1 MNWEELIKKTRSFR
15 RFESKEIS
23 LATLK
28 ELVNLAR
35 ITASAG
41 NKQPLRYI
49 LITDPKVREKIFPY
63 LGWAAY
69 LPKFKGPEEGERPT
83 AYIALLL
90 KEDELLPE
98 FSLVDVGIAA
108 QTILLVAR
116 DKGIGGCLIGS
127 LNQKKIKEILEIE
140 EGYRLFLILALGYP
154 KEKVVLEEGL
164 VRGDIKYFR
173 DEQDVHHVPKRTLE
187 EVILKEL

>member
-1 MNWEELIKKTRSFR
+1 MNMLELVRATRSFR
-15 RFESKEIS
+15 RFEPKDIS
-23 LATLK
+23 LEELR

-35 ITASAG
+35 LTASAG

-49 LITDPKVREKIFPY
+49 LVTDPKVREEIFPY

-69 LPKFKGPEEGERPT
+69 LPEFKGPKPEERPT
-83 AYIALLL
+83 AYIAFLL
-90 KEDELLPE
+90 KEEEMIKE

-108 QTILLVAR
+108 QTILLAAR
-116 DKGIGGCLIGS
+116 EKGIGGCLIGS
-127 LNQKKIKEILEIE
+127 LNKKKLEEILEIE
-140 EGYRLFLILALGYP
+140 PGYRLFLVLALGYP

-173 DEQDVHHVPKRTLE
+173 DEQDVHHVPKRTLQ
-187 EVILKEL
+187 EVILKEK